1 MPKSFEQ
8 IAHLL
13 IYYERPE
20 RIAHGCPFVIINLSD
35 SLTVAHLFW
44 EIWGNCSALAFI
56 FMLYLVLFWSS
67 EMCIHVRYLGWLWA
81 TWPIYFRL
89 SIVREGFMV
98 AGNCTTLFCPV
109 SHTDNYKY
117 YTVYINCG
125 AGESGLGQIQKQTGS
140 TKSTENLLKVACM
153 LLSGSA
159 GNQNIVYGLRR
170 SWGRWR
176 SGPWTAE
183 GSDSSDP
190 GFWRQTSPP

>member
-1 MPKSFEQ
+1 MSD
-8 IAHLL
+8 
-13 IYYERPE
+13 
-20 RIAHGCPFVIINLSD
+20 LSE
-35 SLTVAHLFW
+35 SLTVAHLSWATWAIRSQSLICF
-44 EIWGNCSALAFI
+44 EKSEGIAHSRSFDLSEFSALAFI

-183 GSDSSDP
+183 GSHSSDP
-190 GFWRQTSPP
+190 GFWRQNSL

>member
-1 MPKSFEQ
+1 MSD
-8 IAHLL
+8 
-13 IYYERPE
+13 
-20 RIAHGCPFVIINLSD
+20 LSE
-35 SLTVAHLFW
+35 SLTVADLSWATWAIRSQSLIYFEKSEGIAHSRSFDLSEF
-44 EIWGNCSALAFI
+44 SALAFI

-183 GSDSSDP
+183 GSHSSDP
-190 GFWRQTSPP
+190 GFWRQNSL